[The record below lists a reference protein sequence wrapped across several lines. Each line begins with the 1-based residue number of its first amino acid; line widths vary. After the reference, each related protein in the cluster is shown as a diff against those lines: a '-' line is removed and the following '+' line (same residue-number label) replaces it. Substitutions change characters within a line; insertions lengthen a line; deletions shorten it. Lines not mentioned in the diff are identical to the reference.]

1 MSAIRLRRCGET
13 LLLRP
18 DGSLL
23 LEERRALL
31 AADLHLGKAATFA
44 AAGLPAPGGTLEA
57 DLRRLAAAVRE
68 TGCATVYVLGDLLH
82 HPSGTGE
89 ALRARVA
96 AWREEVTV
104 PLTVV
109 PGNHDR
115 NLAGLAAGWR
125 LEVAGRELWLGPFRL
140 RHRATR
146 AGTDAG
152 AHEGNPCSGAPCLE
166 IVGHE
171 HPVVRLRAGGDDLR
185 LRCFAEEAG
194 RLTLPAFSSFAG
206 GAEVDPAGGRWVYA
220 LADGAVVD
228 LSGSRI

>member
-1 MSAIRLRRCGET
+1 MSSIRLRRCGET

-44 AAGLPAPGGTLEA
+44 AAGLPAPKGTLEA
-57 DLRRLAAAVRE
+57 DLRRFAAAVAE
-68 TGCATVYVLGDLLH
+68 TGCAAIYILGDLLH
-82 HPSGTGE
+82 HPSGTSE
-89 ALRARVA
+89 LLLARVA
-96 AWREEVTV
+96 AWRAEVTV
-104 PLTVV
+104 PITVV

-125 LEVAGRELWLGPFRL
+125 LEVAARELSLGPFRL
-140 RHRATR
+140 RHRASR
-146 AGTDAG
+146 PGAAGSG
-152 AHEGNPCSGAPCLE
+152 APAPCLE

-206 GAEVDPAGGRWVYA
+206 GAEVAPTRGSRVYA
-220 LADGAVVD
+220 IADGAVVG
-228 LSGSRI
+228 LSG